1 MQPLLLLGLTQ
12 LYIVVATYWSFG
24 LDGAICVRT
33 LHASAPAHCGTA

>member
-33 LHASAPAHCGTA
+33 LSLREADSLFA